1 MQDSSSLALLV
12 VGKDAE
18 INMLREQLSQLSA
31 DLNRNLAVSC
41 ARHCNRHQVLLPHW
55 QKT

>member
-18 INMLREQLSQLSA
+18 ISMLREQLSQLSA
-31 DLNRNLAVSC
+31 DLNRNLAVSF
-41 ARHCNRHQVLLPHW
+41 ARHCRFNEVLLRHW
-55 QKT
+55 QTT